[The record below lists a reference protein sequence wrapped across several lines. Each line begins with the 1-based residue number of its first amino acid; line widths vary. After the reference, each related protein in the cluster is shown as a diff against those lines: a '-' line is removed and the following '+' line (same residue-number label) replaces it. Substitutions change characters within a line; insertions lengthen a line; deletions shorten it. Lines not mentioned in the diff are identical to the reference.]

1 MSIIDSCI
9 YAARMTLIP
18 RQTWATLT
26 VFVLNMV
33 LNPEVQRKA
42 QKEIDRVVG
51 RDRLP
56 SFGDRASMPYLDHVL
71 LETLRYATTTQRSNK
86 PTPNVVSE

>member
-1 MSIIDSCI
+1 
-9 YAARMTLIP
+9 MTLIP

-33 LNPEVQRKA
+33 LNPDVQHEA
-42 QKEIDRVVG
+42 QQEIDCVVG

-56 SFGDRASMPYLDHVL
+56 SFTDRASMPYLDHVL
-71 LETLRYATTTQRSNK
+71 LETLRCATAARRGNK
-86 PTPNVVSE
+86 PTLNVV